1 MNRKKKIAVI
11 VICAVVAVCVI
22 AGCALWAAL
31 PHALNYPIDD
41 IEPVGSGISVEKK
54 TEDTVEIT
62 KPGDSPVRI
71 LMFTDMHLD
80 GKNATSYKTV
90 DRMVDSIRREK
101 PDLVLLGGDNVT
113 SGMNRK
119 RAAQLGEIFEKL
131 GVYWGGVLGNHEGDN
146 KWSISRSEM
155 MDIFCSFEH
164 CVMLKGPE
172 DIDGDCNY
180 VMKLMNEDGSLR
192 EAIFCL
198 DTFDETTEQMREEHS
213 FYENKHYDGAHAN
226 QVDWYGSAAAALKQS
241 EGDYKSIMLIH
252 IPLHEYDVIAEQ
264 GSFLWGEQYEGVCST
279 AYDNG
284 LFAKIKEL
292 GVTQAVFCGH
302 DHINSFGGEYEDITL
317 SYIESSGYGSYGLA
331 KKDKPESEW
340 LQGYTVLEIAP
351 DGGFTHEQMRYAEI
365 YG

>member
-1 MNRKKKIAVI
+1 MTEAQARQKLID
-11 VICAVVAVCVI
+11 
-22 AGCALWAAL
+22 WANAQ
-31 PHALNYPIDD
+31 
-41 IEPVGSGISVEKK
+41 VG
-54 TEDTVEIT
+54 T
-62 KPGDSPVRI
+62 
-71 LMFTDMHLD
+71 
-80 GKNATSYKTV
+80 
-90 DRMVDSIRREK
+90 
-101 PDLVLLGGDNVT
+101 
-113 SGMNRK
+113 
-119 RAAQLGEIFEKL
+119 
-131 GVYWGGVLGNHEGDN
+131 HEGDN
-146 KWSISRSEM
+146 NWSIARSEM
-155 MDIFCSFEH
+155 MDIFTSYDRCIM
-164 CVMLKGPE
+164 CKGPA

-226 QVDWYGSAAAALKQS
+226 QVDWYESAATALKQS
-241 EGDYKSIMLIH
+241 DGDYKSIMLIH
-252 IPLHEYDVIAEQ
+252 IPLHEYDIVAEQ